1 VWKIQSELTAVY
13 ILMIKKKVIK
23 EITNKIKKKKKSLPL
38 SLCRPER
45 DGVPMTYLGAGSQP

>member
-23 EITNKIKKKKKSLPL
+23 EITNKIKKKKKACPCPCADLKGM
-38 SLCRPER
+38 E
-45 DGVPMTYLGAGSQP
+45 YQ